1 MCVIDWTAAGTWALV
16 VVGALAAFFAYRAAD
31 AAIKTLG
38 LNRASTEVDVF
49 IKACEIIDDEAVF
62 GVNYQLVREN
72 ASLLGHATLSNS
84 GESLLTKSTYD
95 TRLPNA
101 VQDVLSALEKVGII
115 FRYATNKEMIEEYI
129 GDVVINAYEALS
141 NVIEGERKHDLEMY
155 LRFEQMY
162 HFCKERWNPQSAARV
177 RYTNVGGI

>member
-16 VVGALAAFFAYRAAD
+16 LVGSVAAFFAYKTAD
-31 AAIKTLG
+31 AAIRTLG

-49 IKACEIIDDEAVF
+49 IKACESIDDEAVF
-62 GVNYQLVREN
+62 GVNYQLVRDN
-72 ASLLGHATLSNS
+72 ASMLAHATLSDN
-84 GESLLTKSTYD
+84 GASLLTKDTYD
-95 TRLPNA
+95 IRLPNA

-115 FRYATNKEMIEEYI
+115 FQYATNKEMIEEYI

-141 NVIEGERKHDLEMY
+141 NVIAGERKHDSEMY

-162 HFCKERWNPQSAARV
+162 RFCKERWNPQAAARV
-177 RYTNVGGI
+177 RYTNVRDV